1 MTDRKSLEN
10 AFSLPKNNS
19 EGPKS
24 KEQKLECKVSIWD
37 RTFFGEVCR
46 FSFG

>member
-24 KEQKLECKVSIWD
+24 KEQKLECKVSIWKEL
-37 RTFFGEVCR
+37 FWGEVCR